1 MKILSRYIVKEHIAP
16 FFFALG
22 TITFLLLIDFVPK
35 IIDLVIDK
43 NISILVVL
51 ELIGLNLAWMLA
63 LSVPMSVLVA
73 TLMAFGRMSSD
84 FEITAVKASG
94 VNMIRL
100 ILPVLAAGAVIALGM
115 IWFNDKI
122 LPDLN
127 REARHLRGDI
137 SAMRPTLTF
146 KSGVFISD
154 IPGYLVMV
162 DKIDHTTS
170 RVDGVSITDTKMP
183 DQPRIVVADSGYLKM
198 TDNGRNMQFDLY
210 TGEIHSLD
218 LREPANYRKVDFENQ
233 VINVSDIGSE
243 LVRTESDYRTDRE
256 MGIDEMKEKV
266 RMAVESVEP
275 FKLRILE
282 QLQSKMD
289 FLLSDTSSLYGSDTL
304 DFSTTLSMVK
314 SDAQVLKRHVEKNRQ
329 QILSQRKLVNK
340 YGIEIHKKY
349 AIPMASLSFVLFGA
363 PLAVLVRRG
372 GMGAAIA
379 VSMIMFV
386 VYWAFLI
393 GGEDLADRGLA
404 SPVIAMWSANVLIGL
419 CGLYLLYLA
428 ISEKPMLS
436 FLRRSSKS

>member
-1 MKILSRYIVKEHIAP
+1 MKILSRYILKEHIAP

-43 NISILVVL
+43 NISFLIVL
-51 ELIGLNLAWMLA
+51 ELIALNLAWMLA

-94 VNMIRL
+94 VSIIRL
-100 ILPVLAAGAVIALGM
+100 LLPVLGAGLVVALGM

-127 REARHLRGDI
+127 KEARHLRGDI

-170 RVDGVSITDTKMP
+170 RVEGVSITETKMP
-183 DQPRIVVADSGYLKM
+183 DKPRIIVADSGYLKL

-218 LREPANYRKVDFENQ
+218 LKEPENYRKVDFQNQ
-233 VINVSDIGSE
+233 IINVSDVGSE

-266 RMAVESVEP
+266 RMASEAVEP
-275 FKLRILE
+275 FKQRILE
-282 QLQSKMD
+282 QLQGKMD

-304 DFSTTLSMVK
+304 DYATALAYVK
-314 SDAQVLKRHVEKNRQ
+314 SDVQVLKRHIDKNRQ
-329 QILSQRKLVNK
+329 QILSQQRQVNK

-349 AIPMASLSFVLFGA
+349 AIPLASLSFVLFGA

-379 VSMIMFV
+379 VSIMMFV

-393 GGEDLADRGLA
+393 GGEDLADRGLV
-404 SPVIAMWSANVLIGL
+404 SPVVAMWSANVLIGAA
-419 CGLYLLYLA
+419 GLYLLYLA
-428 ISEKPMLS
+428 VTEKPIFS
-436 FLRRSSKS
+436 FLRNSSK